1 MNKPMTWRE
10 AQKESFDCAFSK
22 GWWDE
27 CMSGG
32 LLKRGLVVAKSQEK
46 MLLVGTEIS
55 EAVEDYRVGKLTT
68 TLRPADGKPEGM
80 GTELTDVCIRVWDYL
95 GALGEE
101 EACPELVIA
110 TVPALEGR
118 SPVQAL
124 HDLMR
129 LTVYAAD
136 YAADGTFVF
145 NIRKA
150 QSLVIHTIGLG
161 HALGFDMEKEINM
174 KMAFN
179 RTRPFRHGGK
189 TI

>member
-1 MNKPMTWRE
+1 MNKVTTWRE

-27 CMSGG
+27 CVRNGQIN
-32 LLKRGLVVAKSQEK
+32 RGLVVTKSQEK

-55 EAVEDYRVGKLTT
+55 EAVEDYRIGKMKTVC
-68 TLRPADGKPEGM
+68 RPDGKPEGM

-101 EACPELVIA
+101 EACPEITIA
-110 TVPALEGR
+110 SVPALEGK

-145 NIRKA
+145 DIRKA
-150 QSLVIHTIGLG
+150 QRLVLHTIGLG
-161 HALGFDMEKEINM
+161 HALGFDMEEEINL